1 MRIGIM
7 LRVFNETGGI
17 GVYTKN
23 IVKEL
28 LELDQD
34 NEYILFYHDKKNLG
48 SYSKYPNVREVF
60 VAGRN
65 KALWDQVALPLA
77 ARREKIDLI

>member
-7 LRVFNETGGI
+7 LRVYNETGGI

-34 NEYILFYHDKKNLG
+34 NEYILFYQLQWR
-48 SYSKYPNVREVF
+48 P
-60 VAGRN
+60 GR
-65 KALWDQVALPLA
+65 
-77 ARREKIDLI
+77 